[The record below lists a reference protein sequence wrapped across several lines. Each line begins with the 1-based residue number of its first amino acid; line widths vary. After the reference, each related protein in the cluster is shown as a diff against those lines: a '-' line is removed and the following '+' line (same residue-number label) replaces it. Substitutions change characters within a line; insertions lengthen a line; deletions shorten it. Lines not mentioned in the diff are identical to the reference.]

1 MSAARLALV
10 ANALFVAL
18 LCALHGLQAD
28 LDPSW
33 HFLSECAIGRW
44 GWLMQGAFLALAL
57 ANLGTF
63 AAIRPWLRT
72 TAGKIGSALF
82 LAGTAGTVLA
92 GLCITDPINIPP
104 EAQTLSGMLHN
115 IGGGLGLLGFTGTL
129 IFSARLL
136 RDRAWRGA
144 RLAAGIA
151 STLVV
156 LGFLFSF
163 VSIAT
168 LSTRHNGVFS
178 PDSPIGWPNRVGIL
192 AGCAWLA
199 IVAWQSR
206 KVGTPVTS
214 PTTAATALPPQ
225 QTGIVIDRWR

>member
-1 MSAARLALV
+1 MSAARVALV
-10 ANALFVAL
+10 ANAVFVAL

-33 HFLSECAIGRW
+33 HFLSESAVGRW
-44 GWLMQGAFLALAL
+44 GWLMQGAFLALAI

-82 LAGTAGTVLA
+82 LAGTAGTALA
-92 GLCITDPINIPP
+92 GLCITDPINTPP
-104 EAQTLSGMLHN
+104 EAQTLSGLLHN

-136 RDRAWRGA
+136 RDPAWRGA

-151 STLVV
+151 TTLVV
-156 LGFLFSF
+156 LRFLFSF

-168 LSTRHNGVFS
+168 LSAPS
-178 PDSPIGWPNRVGIL
+178 
-192 AGCAWLA
+192 
-199 IVAWQSR
+199 
-206 KVGTPVTS
+206 
-214 PTTAATALPPQ
+214 
-225 QTGIVIDRWR
+225 

>member
-1 MSAARLALV
+1 MSAAGVALV
-10 ANALFVAL
+10 ANGVFVVLLF
-18 LCALHGLQAD
+18 ALHGLKAD

-33 HFLSECAIGRW
+33 HFLSEYAIGRW
-44 GWLMQGAFLALAL
+44 GWLMQGAFLTLAG

-63 AAIRPWLRT
+63 AAIRPWLGT

-82 LAGTAGTVLA
+82 LAGTCGTVLA
-92 GLCITDPINIPP
+92 GLCVTDPINTPP

-115 IGGGLGLLGFTGTL
+115 IGGGLGLLGFIGTL

-136 RDRAWRGA
+136 RDPAWRAA
-144 RLAAGIA
+144 RLAVGIA
-151 STLVV
+151 TTLLV

-168 LSTRHNGVFS
+168 LTTQANGVFS
-178 PDSPIGWPNRVGIL
+178 PETPSGWPNRVGIL
-192 AGCAWLA
+192 SGCAWLA

-206 KVGTPVTS
+206 QIGTQIVP
-214 PTTAATALPPQ
+214 PTTAAI
-225 QTGIVIDRWR
+225 G

>member
-1 MSAARLALV
+1 MSAARVALV
-10 ANALFVAL
+10 ANAVFVAL

-136 RDRAWRGA
+136 RNRAWRGA

-168 LSTRHNGVFS
+168 LSARYNGVFS

-199 IVAWQSR
+199 SVAWQSR
-206 KVGTPVTS
+206 KIGIPATSHPTASVG
-214 PTTAATALPPQ
+214 
-225 QTGIVIDRWR
+225 